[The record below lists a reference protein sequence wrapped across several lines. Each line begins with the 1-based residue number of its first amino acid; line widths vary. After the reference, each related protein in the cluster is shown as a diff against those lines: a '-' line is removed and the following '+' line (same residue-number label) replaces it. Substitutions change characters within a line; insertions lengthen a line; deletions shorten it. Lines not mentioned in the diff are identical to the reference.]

1 VKIEWMIK
9 IEIMGRSIK
18 MRWMERIKRTRIR
31 RMEMMT
37 MTERQERG
45 RNALEGGMDIVSR
58 MRIVMIEWDAEDV
71 EDGDEE

>member
-1 VKIEWMIK
+1 MKIEWMIK